1 MFEVLFLTL
10 HLSVPCLRSVSFVF
24 ADYMLFIY
32 RVMGGWGGEGK
43 LSIVVL
49 HRILVLHYGSVLMLE
64 IRQQRSIIKYA
75 GSMNEVFLT

>member
-1 MFEVLFLTL
+1 M
-10 HLSVPCLRSVSFVF
+10 SFVF

-75 GSMNEVFLT
+75 GSMSEVFLTYNYFINQLFIKHACILVE